1 MQEAIAQGMNIYY
14 RGYVVHEDVPK
25 VCYTIYDRR
34 PDRVEL
40 ATVGTS
46 REAMK
51 WVDCRIAIEEKLRDT
66 RVTVDELLSLARSA
80 VVVY

>member
-1 MQEAIAQGMNIYY
+1 MFETVSIGRNIYY
-14 RGYVVHEDVPK
+14 REYVIHEDVPK

-40 ATVGTS
+40 ATAGTS

-51 WVDCRIAIEEKLRDT
+51 WVDARIAIEEKLKDT
-66 RVTVDELLSLARSA
+66 QVTIQEILALARGA
-80 VVVY
+80 MVA

>member
-1 MQEAIAQGMNIYY
+1 MQETLAKGMNVYY
-14 RGYVVHEDVPK
+14 RGFVIHEDVPK
-25 VCYTIYDRR
+25 ICYTIYDRR

-51 WVDCRIAIEEKLRDT
+51 WVDSRISIEEKLKDSQ
-66 RVTVDELLSLARSA
+66 VTIQEILLLARGSMA
-80 VVVY
+80 A

>member
-1 MQEAIAQGMNIYY
+1 MQETMAKGMNVYY
-14 RGYVVHEDVPK
+14 RGFVIHEDVPK
-25 VCYTIYDRR
+25 ICYTIYDRR

-51 WVDCRIAIEEKLRDT
+51 WVDSRISIEEKLKDSQ
-66 RVTVDELLSLARSA
+66 VTMQEILLLARGSMA
-80 VVVY
+80 A

>member
-1 MQEAIAQGMNIYY
+1 MQETLAKGMNVYY
-14 RGYVVHEDVPK
+14 RGFVIHEDVPK
-25 VCYTIYDRR
+25 ICYTIYDRR

-51 WVDCRIAIEEKLRDT
+51 WVDSRISIEEKLKDT
-66 RVTVDELLSLARSA
+66 QVTIQEILLLARGA
-80 VVVY
+80 MAA

>member
-1 MQEAIAQGMNIYY
+1 MMEAPAKGMNLYY
-14 RGYVVHEDVPK
+14 RGYVIHEDVPSI
-25 VCYTIYDRR
+25 CYTIYDRR

-51 WVDCRIAIEEKLRDT
+51 WVDSRIAIEEKLRDT
-66 RVTVDELLSLARSA
+66 QVTIEEILFLARGGLA
-80 VVVY
+80 A

>member
-1 MQEAIAQGMNIYY
+1 MMEALAKGMNLFY
-14 RGYVVHEDVPK
+14 RDYVIHEDVPS

-40 ATVGTS
+40 ATAGTS

-51 WVDCRIAIEEKLRDT
+51 WVDARIAIEEKLRDT
-66 RVTVDELLSLARSA
+66 QVSIEEILFLARGGLA
-80 VVVY
+80 A

>member
-1 MQEAIAQGMNIYY
+1 MFETVSIGRNIYY
-14 RGYVVHEDVPK
+14 RGYVIHEDVPK

-40 ATVGTS
+40 ATAGTS

-51 WVDCRIAIEEKLRDT
+51 WVDARIAIEEKLKDT
-66 RVTVDELLSLARSA
+66 QVTIQEILALARGA
-80 VVVY
+80 MVA